1 MFTETV
7 ILFRDSLAPR
17 TENGPGTQAE
27 KRESWALSFCTEN
40 PIVLVVNQMEQT
52 FPLKIFRE
60 KRDTFRG
67 IPLFSVLPEMIGK
80 SCSICFVPLV
90 PCSLKKKK
98 TWRTPWVL
106 VFSCPNESCGFQS
119 IHADTFIARS
129 CPTSGENYYL

>member
-80 SCSICFVPLV
+80 SCFHL
-90 PCSLKKKK
+90 L
-98 TWRTPWVL
+98 
-106 VFSCPNESCGFQS
+106 
-119 IHADTFIARS
+119 
-129 CPTSGENYYL
+129 CPTSSMLLEKEENMADPMGLGVQLPK